1 MATFT
6 PGVHGG
12 SFMGRASRNRVFRAA
27 SGVLPQLRVVIYA
40 RASSDTK
47 GRKVSVGS
55 QISSGK
61 AWCERAGALV
71 VAVLVDNDLSASRYG
86 TEVRGDYEEAL
97 RLIATGEANT
107 LWTWENSRA
116 QRELDTFVRMRQL
129 LTKTG
134 GYWAYDDR
142 VYDMNDPDDRIDT
155 AEDAMDAER
164 ESEKLRKRVLRGV
177 ESRARAGLWAGPV
190 SFGFKVA
197 YDPQTGEADRLI
209 DPDEQ
214 PVAVE
219 LVKRLIETGNES
231 DIARDFNARGIS
243 CARATVWRADQV
255 RKLHDLSQDAE
266 GWARFLDGLS
276 SEQQASAYDALVRL
290 RADSASQVAKDMNRA
305 QAAHPMPGKWDSA
318 KVRNIGLNPALA
330 ALRVWRG
337 TIIREGSWPRIIEPE
352 DHYAVVAKLSD
363 PSRRWVKDGTRVKYL
378 LSGIMLC
385 GVCEKPVST
394 GKDRQHKIYKCPD
407 GHLTRNMAK
416 ADSLVVEALLH
427 RLASDEVRELFQI
440 AGQAHDLSRWVKEA
454 QDLRARL
461 DAFTDT
467 AIKGDL
473 TPERLA
479 RIEAS
484 LLPKIAAAEQRA
496 KEVGVSPVVS
506 GLIGPQAPEVWASL
520 PVAQKRNV
528 VRALVRPRLQRTK
541 GGRAPFDPK
550 AITLSWLGR
559 PAPIPG
565 VDDVAE
571 AGAA

>member
-1 MATFT
+1 
-6 PGVHGG
+6 
-12 SFMGRASRNRVFRAA
+12 MGRALTRQLMRAA
-27 SGVLPQLRVVIYA
+27 AGELPQLRVVIYA
-40 RASSDTK
+40 RASSDGK
-47 GRKVSVGS
+47 GRKISVGQ
-55 QISSGK
+55 QIETGK
-61 AWCERAGALV
+61 AWCEQVGAVV
-71 VAVLVDNDLSASRYG
+71 VAVLVDNDLSASRYA

-116 QRELDTFVRMRQL
+116 QRELDVFVRLRRL
-129 LTKTG
+129 LSDVR

-142 VYDMNDPDDRIDT
+142 VYDMHDPDDRIDT

-190 SFGFKVA
+190 SFGFRVE
-197 YDPQTGEADRLI
+197 YDTKTGDASRLV
-209 DPDEQ
+209 DEDAR
-214 PVAVE
+214 PVVVE
-219 LVKRLIETGNES
+219 LVERLIETGNES
-231 DIARDFNARGIS
+231 GIARDFNSRGIS
-243 CARATVWRADQV
+243 CARATVWRADQI
-255 RKLHDLSQDAE
+255 RKLHVLSQDAE
-266 GWARFLDGLS
+266 GWARFIDGLS

-290 RADSASQVAKDMNRA
+290 RSDTPSQVAKDMNRD
-305 QAAHPMPGKWDSA
+305 QRAHPMPGRWDAA
-318 KVRNIGLNPALA
+318 KVRNVGLNSALA
-330 ALRVWRG
+330 GLRVWRG
-337 TIIREGSWPRIIEPE
+337 TIIREGTWPKIIEPE
-352 DHYAVVAKLSD
+352 DHYKVVAKLSD

-394 GKDRQHKIYKCPD
+394 GKDRQNKIYKCPD
-407 GHLTRNMAK
+407 GHLTRNMTK
-416 ADSLVVEALLH
+416 ADSLVVEAILH
-427 RLASDEVRELFQI
+427 RLASDEMKELFRVD
-440 AGQAHDLSRWVKEA
+440 GQAHDLNKWVKEA

-461 DAFTDT
+461 DAFTET

-473 TPERLA
+473 TPDRLA

-496 KEVGVSPVVS
+496 KEVSVSPVVS

-520 PVAQKRNV
+520 SVAQKRNV

-559 PAPIPG
+559 PAPLPG
-565 VDDVAE
+565 IDDVEE